1 MPFRSSLVLSHLVVL
16 FLFFHSVVS
25 DSLQPHG
32 LQHTKLPC
40 PSLSPEVCTDSCPLS
55 QWCHP
60 TISPSVA
67 PLLLLPSI
75 FPSLRVGKIEGSSV
89 LSYIETPSKIT
100 EFCLH
105 QLQNTREKVGGILDE
120 TDQTRLLFAGHL
132 FIQSHIPFEKQIS
145 DWFLLCA
152 QFCVWC

>member
-1 MPFRSSLVLSHLVVL
+1 MPFRSSLVFSHLVVL

-120 TDQTRLLFAGHL
+120 MQNVTAHSLFNINVWNNLTKGVFKSL
-132 FIQSHIPFEKQIS
+132 NMSV
-145 DWFLLCA
+145 
-152 QFCVWC
+152 CVNFVT